1 MQEWKGDK
9 GGSGRKTAVKA
20 AVKELRR
27 ERQEVQMRCV
37 PEFRNFCGENVIKLF

>member
-27 ERQEVQMRCV
+27 GEAGGADEMCARIS
-37 PEFRNFCGENVIKLF
+37 EFLWRKCD